1 MYSKSIEP
9 FLKTAG
15 IKVGDRL
22 RYSRQDWSIEGLL
35 MPRPDVGD
43 PDCLVLKL
51 SSGYNLGLTMD
62 GAKVEK
68 LEGAALDFL
77 DMGSSSAAAI
87 SSAMEEVSRRSAH
100 SAALGASSSVSGLKP
115 ANEAG
120 HGKTRPPIYLL
131 STGGTIA
138 SKVDYVTGAVHPRM
152 SADEILTTYPR
163 LRAHGPYHS
172 ISLMRILSED
182 MHPIHWTT
190 MARGVADAFR
200 AGAEGIVIA
209 HGTDTMG
216 YSAAALSFALQD
228 LPGPV
233 LLTGAQRSPDRGS
246 SEAGDN
252 LFCTAAAARAD
263 FAAVGVCMQAD
274 AAGGRCFL
282 HWGTRVRKCHT
293 SARWAFRS
301 IDVPPFGEVD
311 TRTGEVR
318 RHDDPALPHRDMGR
332 KPKVFDKFSE
342 NVHLAWVYPGLS
354 PKVVSSWSDF
364 DGVVLA
370 ATGLGNAPVASDD
383 PKSPRSIL
391 PAIRELIESGVI
403 VAAAPQTLEGRVN
416 LEVYSSGRLLR
427 EVGVIGHGADWLP
440 ETAYVKLA
448 WALGQER
455 DPKRVEKL
463 LLAPI
468 ARDISPRSVLPA
480 DLTESASV

>member
-9 FLKTAG
+9 LLKTAG

-22 RYSRQDWSIEGLL
+22 RYTRQDWSIEGLL

-51 SSGYNLGLTMD
+51 SSGYNIGVTMD
-62 GAKVEK
+62 GASVEK
-68 LEGAALDFL
+68 IEGKALDFL
-77 DMGSSSAAAI
+77 DMGSASAAAI
-87 SSAMEEVSRRSAH
+87 SSAMADVSKRSIAV
-100 SAALGASSSVSGLKP
+100 SSTSPHGELK
-115 ANEAG
+115 
-120 HGKTRPPIYLL
+120 RPPIYLL

-200 AGAEGIVIA
+200 AGAEGVVIA

-252 LFCTAAAARAD
+252 LYCAAAGARAD

-332 KPKVFDKFSE
+332 KLKVFDKFSE

-354 PKVVSSWSDF
+354 PKVVSSWADF

-383 PKSPRSIL
+383 PKSPRSVL

-403 VAAAPQTLEGRVN
+403 VVAAPQTLEGRVN

-427 EVGVIGHGADWLP
+427 EVGVIGHQADWLP

-463 LLAPI
+463 LLTPI
-468 ARDISPRSVLPA
+468 ARDISPRSVLPGDMA
-480 DLTESASV
+480 ESGSVSV

>member
-1 MYSKSIEP
+1 MYSKQIEP
-9 FLKTAG
+9 LLKSAG
-15 IKVGDRL
+15 IKIGDRL
-22 RYSRQDWSIEGLL
+22 RYEREGWSIEGLL

-51 SSGYNLGLTMD
+51 SSGYNIGLSMQ

-68 LEGAALDFL
+68 LKGEAIDFL
-77 DMGSSSAAAI
+77 DTGPASAAAI
-87 SSAMEEVSRRSAH
+87 AGAMEDMSRQSA
-100 SAALGASSSVSGLKP
+100 GASQSVQDPK
-115 ANEAG
+115 
-120 HGKTRPPIYLL
+120 RPPVFLL

-152 SADEILTTYPR
+152 SADELITSYPR
-163 LRAHGPYHS
+163 LRSLGPFKS

-200 AGAEGIVIA
+200 SGAEGVVIA

-216 YSAAALSFALQD
+216 YSAAALSFALQN

-252 LFCTAAAARAD
+252 LFGAAAGARGN
-263 FAAVGVCMQAD
+263 FAAVGVCMQA
-274 AAGGRCFL
+274 APTGGLCNL

-301 IDVPPFGEVD
+301 IDVPPFGSVD
-311 TRTGEVR
+311 TRTAEV
-318 RHDDPALPHRDMGR
+318 HLHEDPVLPSRDMSR
-332 KPKVFDKFSE
+332 RLKMSEKFSE
-342 NVHLAWVYPGLS
+342 NVHLAWVYPGLT
-354 PKVVSSWSDF
+354 PKEVSSWSDF
-364 DGVVLA
+364 DGVVMA

-383 PKSPRSIL
+383 PSSPRSVL
-391 PAIRELIESGVI
+391 PAIRELVESGVV
-403 VAAAPQTLEGRVN
+403 VAIAPQTLEGRVN

-427 EVGVIGHGADWLP
+427 EVGVIGHGADWLR
-440 ETAYVKLA
+440 ETAYVKLS
-448 WALGQER
+448 WALGQEH
-455 DPKRVEKL
+455 DPARVAKL
-463 LLAPI
+463 LLTPI
-468 ARDISPRSVLPA
+468 ARDISPRSTLPS
-480 DLTESASV
+480 DLGEAPVI